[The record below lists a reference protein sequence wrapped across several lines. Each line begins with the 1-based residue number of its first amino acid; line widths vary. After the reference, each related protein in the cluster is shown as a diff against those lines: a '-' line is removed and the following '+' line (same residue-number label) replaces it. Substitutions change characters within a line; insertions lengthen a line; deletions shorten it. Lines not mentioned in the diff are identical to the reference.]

1 MKELYF
7 TTVLFTL
14 ALTPIT
20 AQDIPDSDNQPLAF
34 EASYTGDNINN
45 ISGGLKT
52 GSCYLGKANIG
63 LSFDFHKAGL
73 WKGTS
78 FYLLAAN
85 THGASPSSDML
96 GDMQVA
102 SNIEAGNHTYLQQIW
117 FKQKF
122 SKLEFTIGLQDLN
135 VEFANLEH
143 GALFLNS
150 SFGMLPIISNN
161 FAAPIFPLTTLGF
174 TTKWT
179 ISDKSLWINAL
190 YDGKPTDFDYNPY
203 NMKWQFISGDGLLAI
218 SEFQYHTRIND
229 LPSSYKLGTY
239 THSHIV
245 ENSFGNHIPDSLNH
259 NLFGIYAYADQKL
272 WVRNS
277 KSLGMFA
284 QLGFSPSK
292 ASVSNFYMGLGVCY
306 SGLLSKQHTD
316 ALGFAIAHEG
326 FRNTSKHETTL
337 ELTYQ
342 YFVYKNL
349 YVQPDFQYIIDPAGT
364 DARLSNCFT
373 GNFRFGFSF

>member
-1 MKELYF
+1 MKELNSILIF
-7 TTVLFTL
+7 FIIS
-14 ALTPIT
+14 LTPII
-20 AQDIPDSDNQPLAF
+20 AQEIPGSSNTPLIL
-34 EASYTGDNINN
+34 EASYTGDNVNN

-52 GSCYLGKANIG
+52 GSCYLGKADLG
-63 LSFDFHKAGL
+63 LNFDFQKVGL
-73 WKGTS
+73 WKGTR
-78 FYLLAAN
+78 FYVMAAN
-85 THGASPSSDML
+85 THGDSPSSQLL

-117 FKQKF
+117 VKQAF
-122 SKLEFTIGLQDLN
+122 LNLEFTVGLQDLN
-135 VEFANLEH
+135 VEFANSEH

-150 SFGMLPIISNN
+150 SFGILPIISSN
-161 FAAPIFPLTTLGF
+161 FTAPIFPLTTIGF

-179 ISDKSLWINAL
+179 ISDKFLWINAL

-203 NMKWQFISGDGLLAI
+203 NTKWQFISGDGLLAI
-218 SEFQYHTRIND
+218 SEFQYHTRIKD
-229 LPSSYKLGTY
+229 LPASYKLGMY

-272 WVRNS
+272 WINDH

-292 ASVSNFYMGLGVCY
+292 ASVSNFYLGLGISY

-349 YVQPDFQYIIDPAGT
+349 YIQPDFQYIIDPAGT
-364 DARLSNCFT
+364 DLKLSNCFA